1 MHVTGPVDLM
11 TQIANSPEGQ
21 NCYAQRLVTFA
32 YERSLTNQDVCTVQ
46 MLAGKMTTPGYNIIA
61 LVTDLTQTQSFR
73 YRAKE
78 LP

>member
-46 MLAGKMTTPGYNIIA
+46 MLAGKMNTSGYNILA
-61 LVTDLTQTQSFR
+61 LLTDLTQTQSFR

>member
-1 MHVTGPVDLM
+1 
-11 TQIANSPEGQ
+11 
-21 NCYAQRLVTFA
+21 
-32 YERSLTNQDVCTVQ
+32 